1 MLHLYNINLFSLSH
15 KPLRILNDTA
25 TKKPVL
31 SMPMITGDYMFLF
44 NLSVSPLKNV
54 DLNLWHM

>member
-1 MLHLYNINLFSLSH
+1 MT
-15 KPLRILNDTA
+15 TA